1 MASVDKFVDKA
12 EALLDKALGP
22 LKPFLPA
29 IARFL
34 LVVTFLEDA
43 IRIITQWSDQT
54 YYLTRHR
61 GFNHYL
67 ALMFLATNVSVM
79 LVGSV
84 LAICKKFTEIAV
96 GGLFAI
102 IISQSIGYGLIFDSN
117 FFFRNLSVT
126 GGLLM
131 LVADAMASKR
141 KPIFAGLPSLNQVDK
156 NAYLQLFGRI
166 LLVFLFLTFIMTGE
180 FSILR
185 LVISIIALIG
195 CIMVVVGYKAKVT
208 AWLLVAFL
216 CISNVVLNN
225 WWSLHHNHPRKDFLK
240 YDFFQTLSIVGG
252 FLLLANQG
260 AGGYSMDEKKK
271 NF

>member
-1 MASVDKFVDKA
+1 MASVDKFADKV
-12 EALLDKALGP
+12 EAIMDKALSP

-43 IRIITQWSDQT
+43 VRIITQWPDQT

-61 GFNHYL
+61 GFPR
-67 ALMFLATNVSVM
+67 FLAMLFLAANVSTM
-79 LVGSV
+79 AVGSI
-84 LAICKKFTEIAV
+84 LAISKKFTEVAV
-96 GGLFAI
+96 AGLFAVI
-102 IISQSIGYGLIFDSN
+102 VSQSIGYGLLFESN
-117 FFFRNLSVT
+117 FFLRNLSVS

-131 LVADAMASKR
+131 LLADSFASKR

-166 LLVFLFLTFIMTGE
+166 LLVFLFLTFVMSGE

-185 LVISIIALIG
+185 VFVSVIALIG
-195 CIMVVVGYKAKVT
+195 CVMVVVGYKAKVT

-216 CISNVVLNN
+216 CVSNVVLNN
-225 WWSLHHNHPRKDFLK
+225 WWSLHQDFLK
-240 YDFFQTLSIVGG
+240 YDFFQTFSIVGG